1 MIIDTSAEPEQK
13 PIRTRNFRPAAP
25 LVRFSP
31 DQIKRQNDLIRA
43 AWQSLK
49 SKDAV
54 MAFLNAHNDQLEGV
68 PLRLALA
75 SEQGLKSA
83 QELLLRDAR

>member
-1 MIIDTSAEPEQK
+1 MIIDTSLELK
-13 PIRTRNFRPAAP
+13 PKPLRTRSFRPAAP
-25 LVRFSP
+25 LVRFAP
-31 DQIKRQNDLIRA
+31 DQSRRQNDLIRA

-54 MAFLNAHNDQLEGV
+54 LTFLNAHNDELDGV

-75 SEQGLKSA
+75 SENGLKSA
-83 QELLLRDAR
+83 QQLLLRNSG

>member
-1 MIIDTSAEPEQK
+1 MIIDTSIEPEPK
-13 PIRTRNFRPAAP
+13 PVRTRSFRPSAP
-25 LVRFSP
+25 LVRFAP
-31 DQIKRQNDLIRA
+31 DQTKRQNDLIRA

-54 MAFLNAHNDQLEGV
+54 KAFLNTHNDELEGV

-75 SEQGLKSA
+75 SEHGLKSA